1 MHRAKEA
8 FKAPC
13 QATSHNKMAC
23 MDTKGTESMEPS
35 DEFFFVAA
43 GHHFKINSFIIAANK
58 KKILISAVLMTMQL
72 IKFTHSNF

>member
-58 KKILISAVLMTMQL
+58 KKNTDISCPNDHAIDKVHT
-72 IKFTHSNF
+72 F